1 MGSKKQRLKSWKVYA
16 ILDDSFF
23 PRGQGLLDKFLSI
36 IESPVDVV
44 QLRFHDFGA
53 PWLYRAARKMNAL
66 AMKRGIPLLVNDR
79 PEVALELGASGV
91 HLGKGDI
98 PVKRARELLGEGAII
113 GRTIRQ
119 GDDPDSGDVRGAD
132 YLAIGPVFR
141 TPLKPDLKAVSRAAL
156 RELCGMVTVPLVAIG
171 GITKDNVTRITDCGI
186 RTVAFVR
193 YGIVGKDTTRKIREL
208 REAMI

>member
-1 MGSKKQRLKSWKVYA
+1 MASKKRRLKNWKVYA
-16 ILDDSFF
+16 ILDDGFL
-23 PRGQGLLDKFLSI
+23 PRGQGLLDRFLSI

-44 QLRFHDFGA
+44 QLRFHDLGD
-53 PWLYRAARKMNAL
+53 PRLYRAARKMSAI
-66 AMKRGIPLLVNDR
+66 ARKRGIPLLVNDR
-79 PEVALELGASGV
+79 PDVALAIGASGV

-98 PVKRARELLGEGAII
+98 PVKRARELLGEQAVI

-119 GDDPDSGDVRGAD
+119 GDDPGSGELKDAD

-141 TPLKPDLKAVSRAAL
+141 TPLKPRLKAVSRAAL
-156 RELCGMVTVPLVAIG
+156 RELCGRVKVPLVAIG
-171 GITKDNVTRITDCGI
+171 GITKDNVRELTRQGV

-193 YGIVGKDTTRKIREL
+193 YGMAGRDTARKIREL